1 MSLDERL
8 VYFVLGCI
16 LGYILASIRH
26 IKKELHEVDEIVKK
40 EHPQEDPPKPR
51 RRYDE
56 SGFMRHPVA
65 RDIAVVLTV
74 LLTAF
79 AAFASQKAAN
89 NSKDAQ
95 QRLDNISSCNKEYLQ
110 KTIVAL
116 NERTT
121 FTQQSATANVDLQ
134 TAQAQFFAVLLHKP
148 PFNEA
153 KRARAAEAYS
163 EALNHFLETSQKT
176 RQKVAENPFPTDEE
190 LAACLAGK

>member
-1 MSLDERL
+1 MSLDDRL

-16 LGYILASIRH
+16 LGYVLASIRH

-40 EHPQEDPPKPR
+40 NHPQDDPPKLSR
-51 RRYDE
+51 RRDE

-65 RDIAVVLTV
+65 RDIAIVLTV

-89 NSKDAQ
+89 DSKNAQ
-95 QRLDNISSCNKEYLQ
+95 DRLDNITTCNKEYLQ

-116 NERTT
+116 NERTMYT
-121 FTQQSATANVDLQ
+121 KEQSDANVELQ
-134 TAQAQFFAVLLHKP
+134 KAQAQFLSIILHEP
-148 PFNEA
+148 PFSDQRQTDA
-153 KRARAAEAYS
+153 FKAYFVSLNDFLTVS
-163 EALNHFLETSQKT
+163 EKTS
-176 RQKVAENPFPTDEE
+176 QKVAENPFPTDEE